1 MIALPR
7 KLVGLGFAALLVCC
21 APLVA
26 MNVNLAR
33 SYDSEPSPPRVEGV
47 SFYAPGADDF
57 MFTPDR
63 GAPVIVCLPHKRAL
77 RFDWSVH
84 HNLVKAPLLSGSAD
98 PRLDNSGSI
107 ALPVDALPPG
117 FYDLRVKV
125 VLSRDK
131 FVESVTTFGW
141 RAGEMPVH
149 RVEPPDFDAFWKNA
163 VASLDAIPPKPEV
176 KLEQVLRGPM
186 IDAYNLAYAAIP
198 ENYDPA
204 GARFSE
210 VEVYRV
216 TFAGHAGKPV
226 HGWFTKPAGEGP
238 FPTLLILPGAG
249 NNPRP
254 APVEHA
260 RHGYAALDIQVH
272 GNPVDAPAYEPV
284 GDDTSRDPLQ
294 RIHYPIYLNALQ
306 GARVARMLPGADPRR
321 FAVLGGSQGGRLTTV
336 VAALD
341 PAVRAAIPCITHYAY
356 RPWNRW
362 VAKLNLDLKNGAE
375 HFSGEQPSPRINPS
389 DAYLDVANFATRV
402 KAPVLMNMGLTDP
415 ISPATGVWSVYL
427 GLAGPKEIIPLPNTA
442 HDWSP
447 AFDRRAWHWLEARLR
462 LAD

>member
-1 MIALPR
+1 MNSFSC
-7 KLVGLGFAALLVCC
+7 VSFVLGVAALLW
-21 APLVA
+21 AAEPLPA

-57 MFTPDR
+57 MFSPGG
-63 GAPVIVCLPHKRAL
+63 GAPVIVCLPHKRAM
-77 RFDWSVH
+77 RFAWSLH
-84 HNLVKAPLLSGSAD
+84 HNLVKAPLLAGSVD

-107 ALPVDALPPG
+107 DLPLDSLPPG

-125 VLSRDK
+125 ILSRDK
-131 FVESVTTFGW
+131 SVDAVTTFGW
-141 RAGEMPVH
+141 RADEMPVH
-149 RVEPPDFDAFWKNA
+149 RVEPPDFDAFWKTA
-163 VASLDAIPPKPEV
+163 VTSLDTIPPKPEL

-186 IDAYNLAYAAIP
+186 IDAYNLTFAALP

-204 GARFSE
+204 DARHNE

-216 TFAGHAGKPV
+216 SFTGHAGQTV
-226 HGWFTKPAGEGP
+226 HGWYAKPVGDGP
-238 FPTLLILPGAG
+238 FPTLLVLPGAG
-249 NNPRP
+249 NNARP

-294 RIHYPIYLNALQ
+294 RIHYSVYLNALQ
-306 GARVARMLPGADPRR
+306 GARVARTLPGADANR

-341 PAVRAAIPCITHYAY
+341 PHVRAAIPCITHYAY

-362 VAKLNLDLKNGAE
+362 VAKLNFDGKNGAE
-375 HFSGEQPSPRINPS
+375 HFAGETPSPRINPS
-389 DAYLDVANFATRV
+389 DAYFDVANFAVRV
-402 KAPVLMNMGLTDP
+402 KTPVLMNMGLTDP
-415 ISPATGVWSVYL
+415 ISPAACVYSVYL
-427 GLAGPKEIIPLPNTA
+427 GLAGPKEIVPLPNTA

-447 AFDRRAWHWLEARLR
+447 AFDHGAWTWLDARLR